1 MKHVWAERWL
11 GLLAARIYAHPN
23 AFIYPQILLFGLCIF
38 YTVSQLEFNT
48 NRSDLVGAEKRYH
61 RNFLDYKKTF
71 QNQDELVTIVES
83 EDVERNREF
92 IERLGIRLNQEPDLF
107 RDVFFKGNFKTL
119 GPKSLQLI
127 KQIDDVKALD
137 EKLKSALPLL
147 NQFTQVTNLTE
158 MVRTINRQFRQSGKQ
173 ASPEKNTEGT
183 HPLATSLPLLTS
195 LLDQARGSLHQ
206 EEPLIP
212 PAVSGLLGTSH
223 ANAAKEYIQ
232 FDEGRLFLITAQPV
246 SDELEKT
253 AVRRLRVLVKETQT
267 MVPGVNVG
275 VTGKSVLELDEMQQ
289 SRKDTTK
296 ATLISLLLVVL
307 IFIFGYRETGRP
319 IKATLCLLISLGY
332 TMGFTTLVV
341 GHLNILTIAFVPML
355 IGLAIDFGVHLITR
369 YEEELGYGNDNE
381 LSLKNALTYT
391 GIGIFTGCFTTAG
404 AFLAMGITEFKGI
417 REMGI
422 ITGGGMI
429 LSLIPMMTM
438 LPAMLLK
445 GKQNVLDHTL
455 SKASDDKRERL
466 ERLWLDRPKLVIGFA
481 LGLCIAAA
489 SQISKVYFDYNLL
502 NLQTHGLE
510 AVNYEHKLIHSGEKS
525 ILFGAIIANSLE
537 EASEIETKVIQLPSV
552 ASVDSMAGYI
562 ASNNQEKLA
571 LIESIRSTADSIQLP
586 TPNEASLDIRT
597 FHQSLTFLAS
607 YAKLAIQS
615 IESSG
620 KGESFSPELSSL
632 HEAILKLQKD
642 IQTLDRNFVQTR
654 LTQFQSNLFHELNGM
669 VGSIANQD
677 TRAAININELPDIL
691 KNRFIGS
698 DGRLLIQVYP
708 KSNVWERAHQEVFLK
723 DLRTLDPE
731 NDNAPVITGT
741 PVQLYE
747 YTELLKLSYQEAA
760 LYALAAIMVLV
771 WIHFRSV
778 LTVILAM
785 LPVFIGTLW
794 LLGLMGLLGIPF
806 NPANIMT
813 LPLVIGIGVT
823 NGIHILNRYHEEAH
837 PSIFAKSTGK
847 AVLVSA
853 LTTMAGFGSLM
864 LAHHQGIASL
874 GYVMSI
880 GVATCMIAGLGV
892 LPCLLKVV
900 KPTFHK
906 KTQQQHGNTVTGQRG
921 TEA

>member
-1 MKHVWAERWL
+1 MKHAWAERWL
-11 GLLAARIYAHPN
+11 GRLAALISENPN
-23 AFIYPQILLFGLCIF
+23 AFIYPQILLFGLCVF
-38 YTVSQLEFNT
+38 YTITQLQFNT

-61 RNFLDYKKTF
+61 RNFLDYKTTF
-71 QNQDELVTIVES
+71 QNQDEIVTIVES
-83 EDVERNREF
+83 EDVNRNREF
-92 IERLGIRLNQEPDLF
+92 IERLGNRLHQEPDIF
-107 RDVFFKGNFKTL
+107 RDVFFKGNFQTL

-127 KQIDDVKALD
+127 KEIEDVKALE

-158 MVRTINRQFRQSGKQ
+158 MVRTINRQFRQSGKAEPSKEEPQ
-173 ASPEKNTEGT
+173 DP
-183 HPLATSLPLLTS
+183 HPLASSLPLLSS
-195 LLDQARGSLHQ
+195 LLNQTRHSLHQ
-206 EEPLIP
+206 AEPIIP
-212 PAVSGLLGTSH
+212 PAVSGLLGTSPRDT
-223 ANAAKEYIQ
+223 AKEYIQ

-246 SDELEKT
+246 SDEFEKI
-253 AVRRLRVLVKETQT
+253 AVRRLRTLVKEVQT
-267 MVPGVNVG
+267 VVPGVNVG

-296 ATLISLLLVVL
+296 ATVISLLLVML
-307 IFIFGYRETGRP
+307 IFIFGYQETARP

-332 TMGFTTLVV
+332 TMGFTTLTV

-369 YEEELGYGNDNE
+369 YEEELSYGKTNA

-438 LPAMLLK
+438 LPALLLK
-445 GKQNVLDHTL
+445 GKQNVLDHTITT
-455 SKASDDKRERL
+455 KNDDKRERM
-466 ERLWLDRPKLVIGFA
+466 ERLWLDRPKVVIGLA
-481 LGLCIAAA
+481 LSLSIVAV
-489 SQISKVYFDYNLL
+489 SQIPKVYFDYNLL

-510 AVNYEHKLIHSGEKS
+510 AVNFEHKLIHSGEKS
-525 ILFGAIIANSLE
+525 ILFGAVIANSLE
-537 EASEIETKVIQLPSV
+537 EASVIETKVNLLPSV
-552 ASVDSMAGYI
+552 ASVDSMASYI
-562 ASNNQEKLA
+562 ASTNQEKLN
-571 LIESIRSTADSIQLP
+571 LLESIRSTAAAIHLP
-586 TPNEASLDIRT
+586 TPDEELLDISA
-597 FHQSLTFLAS
+597 FHQSLTFLGS
-607 YAKLAIQS
+607 YSKLAIRSIHANGSGQS
-615 IESSG
+615 
-620 KGESFSPELSSL
+620 FAPELNIL
-632 HEAILKLQKD
+632 LEAIQNLQKD
-642 IQTLDRNFVQTR
+642 IQNLDKSFVQKR
-654 LTQFQSNLFHELNGM
+654 LTQFQTKLFTEMNGM
-669 VGSIANQD
+669 INSLANQE
-677 TRAAININELPDIL
+677 TRTGITLSELPKLL

-698 DGRLLIQVYP
+698 DGRLLVQVYP
-708 KSNVWERAHQEVFLK
+708 KSNVWERSHQETFLK

-731 NDNAPVITGT
+731 NDNSPVITGT

-760 LYALAAIMVLV
+760 LYALVAIMVLV
-771 WIHFRSV
+771 WIHFRSF
-778 LTVILAM
+778 LTVVLAM

-794 LLGLMGLLGIPF
+794 LLGLMGLLNIPF

-864 LAHHQGIASL
+864 LANHQGIASL

-892 LPCLLKVV
+892 LPCLLKIIR
-900 KPTFHK
+900 PIFHK

-921 TEA
+921 TEV